1 MDARDREGELI
12 EAAKDIMSVSVKSS
26 LLAAGLSLCATL
38 TTGPSLAQESTNQV
52 GANTDWY
59 VFEESSPSK
68 QCWVVSKP
76 KETVNTDSAGRIK
89 SVRRGEILLFV
100 SYAPNDGVKGQV
112 SFAGGYPFASG
123 SEVSLEIGG
132 TKFALFTENESAWTA
147 SSEDD
152 ARVIAAMKR
161 GAAATLTGRSARG
174 TVTKDT
180 FSLLGFTASVEEA
193 AKRCGS

>member
-1 MDARDREGELI
+1 
-12 EAAKDIMSVSVKSS
+12 MSFSVKTAMLGVVFSI
-26 LLAAGLSLCATL
+26 AASAAF
-38 TTGPSLAQESTNQV
+38 AQESTNQV

-59 VFEESSPSK
+59 VFEEAQPTK
-68 QCWVVSKP
+68 QCWIVSKP
-76 KETVNTDSAGRIK
+76 KETVNTDSSGRIK

-100 SYAPNDGVKGQV
+100 SYAPASGVKGQV

-123 SEVSLEIGG
+123 SEVTLEIGG
-132 TKFALFTENESAWTA
+132 TDYPLFTEGETGWAATP
-147 SSEDD
+147 EDD
-152 ARVIAAMKR
+152 QRIIAAMKR